1 MLMYDFQTGDK
12 QNRALE
18 VDDEAFFIEVW
29 QRKTRIFSSGQLHIE
44 SEIVKLW
51 TSENRVEYSG
61 PRCGRHHDER
71 LEDVAGEHD
80 WETERMSRIPFST

>member
-29 QRKTRIFSSGQLHIE
+29 QRKTRIFTSGQLHIE

-61 PRCGRHHDER
+61 PRCGRHHDVVICGHH
-71 LEDVAGEHD
+71 DVAVTTMKD
-80 WETERMSRIPFST
+80 LKM